1 MIETLQDIEDIV
13 GFINADLYDKM
24 ADDGLEFLVSVCS
37 CSYVRYIK
45 FLGAQIWNSE
55 DDYREWDES
64 TQDYEPLEPYLRKEI
79 NKTLANLKGLVL

>member
-1 MIETLQDIEDIV
+1 MSETLQDIEDIV
-13 GFINADLYDKM
+13 GFINTGLYEKM

-37 CSYVRYIK
+37 CSYVRYVK
-45 FLGAQIWNSE
+45 FLGVQIWNSE
-55 DDYREWDES
+55 DDYREWGES